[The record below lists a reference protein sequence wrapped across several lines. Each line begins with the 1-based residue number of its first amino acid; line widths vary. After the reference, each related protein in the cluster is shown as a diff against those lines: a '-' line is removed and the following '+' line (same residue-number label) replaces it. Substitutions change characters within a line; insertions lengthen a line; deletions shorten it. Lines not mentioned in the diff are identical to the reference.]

1 MIARYGGVFVLTKG
15 RAGLLLAGFLAMGL
29 TASGGAQKAPDSGS
43 PLAGCGPDTAKF
55 SVSFA
60 KSGDPGPQISG
71 DDATVYV
78 VPGFLMGE
86 KGRVNRPIL
95 QVGMDGSWIGA
106 LQGVSY
112 LRFAATPGTH
122 HFCVRWQ
129 GHTNDIS
136 LLNFDAEA
144 GKTYYLRTQFST
156 FSEIDLQPVSSDEG
170 RLLVSQATRS
180 VSTQK

>member
-1 MIARYGGVFVLTKG
+1 MG
-15 RAGLLLAGFLAMGL
+15 RARLFVAGFLAMGL
-29 TASGGAQKAPDSGS
+29 MASAGAQKAPDSSS

-60 KSGDPGPQISG
+60 KAGDTGPQISG

-78 VPGFLMGE
+78 VPGFLVGD

-106 LQGVSY
+106 IQGVSY
-112 LRFAATPGTH
+112 LRIAATPGTH

-129 GHTNDIS
+129 GHTNDVS

-144 GKTYYLRTQFST
+144 GKIYYLRTLFLA
-156 FSEIDLQPVSSDEG
+156 FLDIDLQPVSADEG
-170 RLLVSQATRS
+170 RLLVSQAARS